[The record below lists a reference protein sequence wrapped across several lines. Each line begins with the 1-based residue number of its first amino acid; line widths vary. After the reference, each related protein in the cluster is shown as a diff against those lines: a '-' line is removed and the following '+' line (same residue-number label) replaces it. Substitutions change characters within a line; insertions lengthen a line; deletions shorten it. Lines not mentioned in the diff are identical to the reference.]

1 MHDEIGAREL
11 RWELRQVLDRIAA
24 GGRRVMILRN
34 GKEAGALVSPS
45 DLRALEAADNS
56 RMEYHERMQEAKLR
70 ELRWLK
76 EGLDDMR
83 TDYR

>member
-1 MHDEIGAREL
+1 MHDEIGARDL
-11 RWELRQVLDRIAA
+11 RWGLRQVLDRIAVGGTRLMVLRSGQEVA
-24 GGRRVMILRN
+24 G
-34 GKEAGALVSPS
+34 LVSPA
-45 DLRALEAADNS
+45 DLRALEAADKS